1 MPAPIPYAG
10 AHVGELAALGTA
22 FCWTLTPLFFEVAG
36 RRIGS
41 LPVNLIRLILAL
53 LPLSLIAWAVR
64 GQPLPLDASAHGWL
78 WLSISGL
85 VGFVLGDM
93 CLFRAFV
100 VVGAR
105 LSSLM
110 MTMVPPMA
118 VLLGWLI
125 LGETL
130 APVQILAIGFTVCGV
145 ALAVTER
152 APPSPHRPHARTRV
166 GLSLAL
172 LGALGQAGGLVL
184 SKLGMGEYGALPAT
198 QIRIF
203 AGVIGYA
210 VLFSAVGVWP
220 RFRAGWRDPRAIGFT
235 GVGAVLGPVVG
246 VSLSLYAVQHTATG
260 VAACIMATPP
270 VLIIPVAAMVYR
282 ERVTVRGVAGAVVA
296 LGGVILLFVL

>member
-1 MPAPIPYAG
+1 MPAIT
-10 AHVGELAALGTA
+10 HIDTRIGELAALGTA

-41 LPVNLIRLILAL
+41 LPVNLIRLLLAL

-64 GQPLPLDASAHGWL
+64 GVALPVDASAHAWL

-105 LSSLM
+105 LSSLV

-130 APVQILAIGFTVCGV
+130 APVQIVAIGLTVCGV

-152 APPSPHRPHARTRV
+152 APPSPHRPHARTGP
-166 GLSLAL
+166 GLLLAL
-172 LGALGQAGGLVL
+172 VGALGQAGGLVL

-203 AGVIGYA
+203 AGVAGYA

-220 RFRAGWRDPRAIGFT
+220 RFRAAWRDPRAIGLS
-235 GVGAVLGPVVG
+235 GVGALLGPVVG
-246 VSLSLYAVQHTATG
+246 VTLSLYAVQHTATG
-260 VAACIMATPP
+260 VAACIMAMPP
-270 VLIIPVAAMVYR
+270 VLIIPVAALVYR
-282 ERVTVRGVAGAVVA
+282 EPITVRGVAGALVA
-296 LGGVILLFVL
+296 LGGVILLFA